1 MSPKAKVARTG
12 DGDDA
17 TPAGAASTSQD
28 EHETE
33 LALDPPATAPSPEEG
48 GKKSI
53 AEPSPFDAEEFL
65 EANRRN
71 RDKMRAAAQAKRAKE
86 AARARR
92 RESPWWK
99 RAPGAGAG
107 ASQTPVGE
115 TDAVAAPPE
124 YVDPVRTRSRW
135 VVPALSVLLVAALV
149 AAGAFAYLYREANDR
164 ANAAD
169 QINQLRPGAVES
181 AKQYAGDLMTYDSA
195 DFGALDSR
203 ITDISTPEFATDF
216 IEGSRQAREGSANAQ
231 AVATAL
237 VKDAGVVSI
246 SSTEAV
252 LIVALDQTIT
262 SPQTARELPGGIPY
276 QSRVKITLTR
286 EGDRWLISD
295 FEVI

>member
-1 MSPKAKVARTG
+1 MSPKAKLVRAG
-12 DGDDA
+12 DSEDPTA
-17 TPAGAASTSQD
+17 AHAASTSPD
-28 EHETE
+28 ARVAEPEAVVETR
-33 LALDPPATAPSPEEG
+33 
-48 GKKSI
+48 KKSTG
-53 AEPSPFDAEEFL
+53 EPSPFDAEEFL

-71 RDKMRAAAQAKRAKE
+71 RDKMRAAAAAKRAKE

-92 RESPWWK
+92 RETPWWK
-99 RAPGAGAG
+99 RTPGVVAEVAE
-107 ASQTPVGE
+107 SETPGGE
-115 TDAVAAPPE
+115 SDATTTPPVDKAPP
-124 YVDPVRTRSRW
+124 VTRSRW
-135 VVPALSVLLVAALV
+135 AVPALSVLLIAALV
-149 AAGAFAYLYREANDR
+149 AAGVFAYLYREADDR

-169 QINQLRPGAVES
+169 QVNQLRPAAVES
-181 AKQYAGDLMTYDSA
+181 AKQYAGDLLTYDSA

-203 ITDISTPEFATDF
+203 ITDISTPEFAKDY

-262 SPQTARELPGGIPY
+262 SPQTARELPDGIPY
-276 QSRVKITLTR
+276 QSRVKVTLTR
-286 EGDRWLISD
+286 DGNRWLIAD